1 LGKHGVTDTT
11 RANLGDDCEVAVI
24 GAGPFG
30 LAVAAHL
37 RAAMIGTRV
46 FGRPMSFWR
55 EHMPK
60 GMRLRSPWIATH
72 IADPG
77 KSFSLDVFARQ
88 AGLAPQDQ
96 LPIERF
102 VQYGDWFQRQAVPD
116 LDPRKVLRVE
126 SAESGF
132 RLRLE
137 DEAVVRA
144 RRVVVA
150 MGLANQELRPP
161 QFQGVEP
168 ALVSHTC
175 EHAGLDKWSGKRVAV
190 VGRGQS
196 ACESAAL
203 LHEAGSKVDLICRG
217 EVRWIGVA
225 PGEANHDRDW
235 RWRLRELLQSPSA
248 VGPFP
253 WSWLNELPGIERLLP
268 GELRS
273 WIGARSL
280 GAASTRWVMPGL
292 QGVQVLAGR
301 TIRKISGRGQGVAV
315 ELDDGV
321 RAYDHVLL
329 GTGYRIDIAK
339 LAVLSPEL
347 LGRVACK
354 GGSPVLAAGFESS
367 VPGLHFAGA
376 SAVESYGPL
385 MRFIAGAG
393 YAGRSITRALARRR
407 GAQRAGRDSHAG
419 YPVGSP
425 QRISQP

>member
-1 LGKHGVTDTT
+1 MNVTS
-11 RANLGDDCEVAVI
+11 ANPSDDCEVAVI

-30 LAVAAHL
+30 LAIAAHL
-37 RAAMIGTRV
+37 RSAMIGTRV

-55 EHMPK
+55 EHMPR

-77 KSFSLDVFARQ
+77 RRFSLDVFARQ
-88 AGLAPQDQ
+88 AALAPRDQ
-96 LPIERF
+96 LPIEQF

-116 LDPRKVLRVE
+116 VDPRKVRRLE
-126 SAESGF
+126 GAESGF
-132 RLRLE
+132 RLVLA
-137 DEAVVRA
+137 DEEVVRA

-150 MGLANQELRPP
+150 MGLANQDLRPP
-161 QFQGVEP
+161 QFERLEP

-203 LHEAGSKVDLICRG
+203 LRDAGSEVDLICRG
-217 EVRWIGVA
+217 EVRWIGVVPDA
-225 PGEANHDRDW
+225 ENHDRDW

-268 GELRS
+268 GDLRS

-280 GAASTRWVMPGL
+280 RAASARWVMPGL

-301 TIRKISGRGQGVAV
+301 AIRSVSGRGKGVAV

-321 RAYDHVLL
+321 RDYDHVLL

-339 LAVLSPEL
+339 LGVLSPEL
-347 LGRVACK
+347 LGKVVCK
-354 GGSPVLAAGFESS
+354 GGSPLLAAGFESS

-393 YAGRSITRALARRR
+393 YAGRSIARALAHRR
-407 GAQRAGRDSHAG
+407 GAKRAGRDSHGG
-419 YPVGSP
+419 YPVASP
-425 QRISQP
+425 QRISQL